1 MREEKLWR
9 EGARGIGDPIEF
21 SRPAPVI
28 SIRKPQPSW
37 RLRFFG
43 ASLPPLRSAARRGLP
58 GSLDLGD

>member
-1 MREEKLWR
+1 MERG
-9 EGARGIGDPIEF
+9 GAGTGDRIEF

-43 ASLPPLRSAARRGLP
+43 ASLPPLPSAARRGLLQ
-58 GSLDLGD
+58 SLDLGD